1 MGGVLEVYWSG
12 FTARKSFFGESGLL
26 ATTALIIDD
35 SESVRRRVQQA
46 FESERL
52 FDTILMASNG
62 IEAFKMLMSQQ
73 VDIILC
79 DLNMPGI
86 DGFKF
91 LALKQSRPEYGEVP
105 VIMLTGEEDVKS
117 KVRGLEAGASDYLT
131 KPFHDEELLARV
143 KVHLKI
149 KALQGEL
156 RDKNSRLE
164 SISRTDELTGVN
176 NRRFFMEALR
186 LEFDRSQRYAT
197 ALGFGMVDIDHFK
210 RINDTYGHL
219 VGDQALVAVAQFL
232 RKAMRNNDVLGRIGG
247 EEFAIL
253 MPHTEQVGCTHAL
266 ERWRQQIEGLA
277 IDADGVAVHVTVSIG
292 AVCCPR
298 DGIDRP
304 EHLIALADEALY
316 KAKESGRNR
325 VIFST

>member
-1 MGGVLEVYWSG
+1 M
-12 FTARKSFFGESGLL
+12 

-46 FESERL
+46 FEGERL

-91 LALKQSRPEYGEVP
+91 LALKQSRPEYNEVP

-131 KPFHDEELLARV
+131 KPFYNEELLARV

-156 RDKNSRLE
+156 REKNNRLE

-186 LEFDRSQRYAT
+186 LEFDRSQRYT
-197 ALGFGMVDIDHFK
+197 TPLSFGMVDIDHFK
-210 RINDTYGHL
+210 RINDTHGHL
-219 VGDQALVAVAQFL
+219 IGDQALVAVAQFL
-232 RKAMRNNDVLGRIGG
+232 RKAMRGNDVLGRIGG

-253 MPHTEQVGCTHAL
+253 MPHTEQVGCTMAL
-266 ERWRQQIEGLA
+266 ERWRQQVEDLVISYEGITL
-277 IDADGVAVHVTVSIG
+277 GVTVSIG
-292 AVCCPR
+292 AACMPR
-298 DGIDRP
+298 GGIERP
-304 EHLIALADEALY
+304 EHLIALADAALY
-316 KAKESGRNR
+316 KAKASGRNR
-325 VIFST
+325 VIFNT